1 MEIVRKEYSFKSAT
15 GLSDVYARSWAPADK
30 DSVKAI
36 FQITHGMAE
45 YGERYA
51 RFAKR
56 LCEHGYAVFAQD
68 HIGHGKSVE
77 SDDDLGYFGEK
88 DGWRDFVID
97 CRTLTD
103 IAREEYPG
111 KPVVFFGHSM
121 GSFIARNYT
130 AKYNDVQAAIY
141 CGTSGKNPAAP
152 IAIKLAGFVAK
163 SRGSRHRSEFINNLA
178 FGNYN
183 KKFDNVKTDFDWLTR
198 DEAEVQKYID
208 DKYCGFLFTAA
219 GYKDLFSILNSVSGK
234 DWYEQLSTDIPVLVV
249 SGSMDPVGEYSKGVT
264 QVADDLKATG
274 HDVTLKLFDGDRH
287 EILNEINRDEVEEYI
302 ASWADA
308 ALESGAKKAE

>member
-15 GLSDVYARSWAPADK
+15 GLCDIYARSWAPADK
-30 DSVKAI
+30 ESVKAI

-45 YGERYA
+45 HGERYA
-51 RFAKR
+51 RFAKK

-68 HIGHGKSVE
+68 HIGHGKSVA

-97 CRTLTD
+97 CRSLTD

-130 AKYNDVQAAIY
+130 AKYNDVQAAIF

-152 IAIKLAGFVAK
+152 IAIKLASFVARAAAAAIRVSLSTTSLSATTTRSSIM
-163 SRGSRHRSEFINNLA
+163 SRPSLIGSPKTRTRFRSISTIN
-178 FGNYN
+178 
-183 KKFDNVKTDFDWLTR
+183 
-198 DEAEVQKYID
+198 
-208 DKYCGFLFTAA
+208 TAA
-219 GYKDLFSILNSVSGK
+219 SSSARQAIKTCSLSSIPSPARIGMSSSLPISRFSSSPVQ
-234 DWYEQLSTDIPVLVV
+234 WIP
-249 SGSMDPVGEYSKGVT
+249 SAII
-264 QVADDLKATG
+264 QRA
-274 HDVTLKLFDGDRH
+274 
-287 EILNEINRDEVEEYI
+287 
-302 ASWADA
+302 
-308 ALESGAKKAE
+308 

>member
-15 GLSDVYARSWAPADK
+15 GLCDIYARSWAPADK
-30 DSVKAI
+30 DGVKAI

-45 YGERYA
+45 HGERYA
-51 RFAKR
+51 RFAKK

-68 HIGHGKSVE
+68 HIGHGKSVA

-97 CRTLTD
+97 CRSLTD

-130 AKYNDVQAAIY
+130 AKYNDVQAAIF

-152 IAIKLAGFVAK
+152 IAIKLASFVGK
-163 SRGSRHRSEFINNLA
+163 SCGSRHKSEFINNLA

-183 KKFDNVKTDFDWLTR
+183 KKFDNVKTEFDWLTK
-198 DEAEVQKYID
+198 DEDEVQKYID
-208 DKYCGFLFTAA
+208 DKYCGFLFSAA
-219 GYKDLFSILNSVSGK
+219 GYKDLFSVLNSVSGK

-249 SGSMDPVGEYSKGVT
+249 SGSMDPVGDYSKGVT
-264 QVADDLKATG
+264 QVAEDLKATG

-287 EILNEINRDEVEEYI
+287 EILNETNRDEVEDYI
-302 ASWADA
+302 AAWADA
-308 ALESGAKKAE
+308 ALENGAKKAE

>member
-15 GLSDVYARSWAPADK
+15 GLCDIYARSWAPADK

-45 YGERYA
+45 HGERYA
-51 RFAKR
+51 RFAKK

-68 HIGHGKSVE
+68 HI
-77 SDDDLGYFGEK
+77 DDLGYFGEK

-97 CRTLTD
+97 CRSLTD

-130 AKYNDVQAAIY
+130 AKYNDVQAAIF

-152 IAIKLAGFVAK
+152 IAIKLASFVGK
-163 SRGSRHRSEFINNLA
+163 SRGSPPAIRVSSSTILLSATTTRSLIMSRPTSIGSPKTRTRFRSISTIN
-178 FGNYN
+178 
-183 KKFDNVKTDFDWLTR
+183 
-198 DEAEVQKYID
+198 
-208 DKYCGFLFTAA
+208 TAA
-219 GYKDLFSILNSVSGK
+219 SSSARQAIKTCSLSSIPSPARIGMSSSLPISRFSSS
-234 DWYEQLSTDIPVLVV
+234 PV
-249 SGSMDPVGEYSKGVT
+249 
-264 QVADDLKATG
+264 Q
-274 HDVTLKLFDGDRH
+274 
-287 EILNEINRDEVEEYI
+287 
-302 ASWADA
+302 
-308 ALESGAKKAE
+308 

>member
-30 DSVKAI
+30 DSVKGI

-45 YGERYA
+45 HGERYA

-121 GSFIARNYT
+121 GARSLRETIPQNITTFRRLSIA
-130 AKYNDVQAAIY
+130 AQAERI
-141 CGTSGKNPAAP
+141 PP
-152 IAIKLAGFVAK
+152 
-163 SRGSRHRSEFINNLA
+163 R
-178 FGNYN
+178 
-183 KKFDNVKTDFDWLTR
+183 
-198 DEAEVQKYID
+198 
-208 DKYCGFLFTAA
+208 
-219 GYKDLFSILNSVSGK
+219 
-234 DWYEQLSTDIPVLVV
+234 LSP
-249 SGSMDPVGEYSKGVT
+249 
-264 QVADDLKATG
+264 
-274 HDVTLKLFDGDRH
+274 
-287 EILNEINRDEVEEYI
+287 
-302 ASWADA
+302 
-308 ALESGAKKAE
+308 